1 MNEDRT
7 DRRAARAAQQ
17 SREIEENQEALRR
30 SIAETERLVSQSEDM
45 LRRHRRERDEDE
57 ASG

>member
-1 MNEDRT
+1 MNGAKS
-7 DRRAARAAQQ
+7 DRRSSRAAQQ

-57 ASG
+57 AAG